1 MFVGDFLKL
10 TGTLWI
16 KRLGLV
22 AILTLLWVVPVFPHD
37 DTEHAT
43 SHDHESSHHH
53 NAIAGQ
59 TDHWEGSLEG
69 KAYSDFNHHLAG
81 IFVILIGLSEV
92 RYGFAASVLAW
103 TRFLLPIF
111 MVSVGVFL
119 LIWSDHAG
127 WPFGSSLT
135 ETFLTGEWE
144 TIQHKWFGILALVI
158 GGIEWLR
165 RTGHVTGPTWKLPLP
180 AFAIIGGLSLFLH
193 SHGAHPSAHT
203 IALHHAAM
211 GVMAVT
217 AGSSKFLSDWKASG
231 LTERR
236 SPWELAWAALV
247 LLIGIQLL
255 LF

>member
-1 MFVGDFLKL
+1 MEMAGNR
-10 TGTLWI
+10 WI
-16 KRLGLV
+16 AHLGLIT
-22 AILTLLWVVPVFPHD
+22 ILLLWVMPVYPHED
-37 DTEHAT
+37 SESVT
-43 SHDHESSHHH
+43 SHGHESPHHH
-53 NAIAGQ
+53 NATVDQ
-59 TDHWEGSLEG
+59 WEGSAEG

-119 LIWSDHAG
+119 LIWSDHRG
-127 WPFGSSLT
+127 WPFGSFS
-135 ETFLTGEWE
+135 ETFLTGDWE
-144 TIQHKWFGILALVI
+144 TIQHKWFGILSLVI

-165 RTGHVTGPTWKLPLP
+165 RTGHVTGRWWKFPLP
-180 AFAIIGGLSLFLH
+180 AFAILGGLSLFLH
-193 SHGAHPSAHT
+193 SHGAHPAAHK

-217 AGSSKFLSDWKASG
+217 AGSSKFWSDWKASPV
-231 LTERR
+231 TDET

-255 LF
+255 IYSE